1 MKTAARIPGM
11 RLLHSPGPTRVPD
24 EVVNAMARQPTDLA
38 DAAPAASS
46 IAACESG
53 MKALLQ
59 TERAEVFFYA
69 ANGHGGWEAVIANLV
84 APGAAVLVPG
94 TGHFSDGWAE
104 QVEAF
109 GGVAVR
115 TPYRE
120 GFPIDPAAV
129 EAALRDDTAHRIG
142 AVFVVHTD
150 TASGTTCD
158 LAAIRAA
165 IDAARHPALFV
176 VDVVASLAAAPFAM
190 DALGVDVVIGA
201 SQKGLMVHPGLAFVA
216 ADERALAVA
225 RANPTPRF
233 YWDWQ
238 RRQSDAVV
246 PQVLRHAAARPPGR
260 PRGRARPDRRRRASP
275 TCTRA
280 TRGWRAR
287 SRPRS
292 TRWGEGGALRLF
304 TQVPAARSVSVTAI
318 EVAPGIDPE
327 ALRTVARE
335 RFQVAIAGGLGPL
348 SRPRL
353 SHRPPRRHERGDD
366 PRLPRRRRGG
376 AARAGHRLRPQR
388 RRRRDRG
395 ARRSDGLSVH
405 RSPARSRGK
414 ANRRLGHPGGRAPN
428 VQRSASSA
436 VISPARSRA
445 RHRRLGHRERAG
457 RRTFSDRR
465 LAPAPALAQRMLP
478 VWPSE

>member
-1 MKTAARIPGM
+1 MKTAIRIPGM

-38 DAAPAASS
+38 DARLPLL
-46 IAACESG
+46 IGACESG

-59 TERAEVFFYA
+59 TERAEVFFYS

-84 APGAAVLVPG
+84 APGASVLVPG

-129 EAALRDDTAHRIG
+129 EATLRDDAAHRIG

-165 IDAARHPALFV
+165 IDAANHPALFV

-190 DALGVDVVIGA
+190 DALGVNVAIGA

-216 ADERALAVA
+216 ADARALEFA
-225 RANPTPRF
+225 RSNPTPRF

-238 RRQSDAVV
+238 RRQSDMSYRKFCGTPPLAHMAGLEAALGLIASEGLANV
-246 PQVLRHAAARPPGR
+246 QARHARLARAVHAAV
-260 PRGRARPDRRRRASP
+260 A
-275 TCTRA
+275 C
-280 TRGWRAR
+280 
-287 SRPRS
+287 
-292 TRWGEGGALRLF
+292 WGDSGALRLF

-318 EVAPGIDPE
+318 EVAPGVDPE

-335 RFQVAIAGGLGPL
+335 RFQVAVAGGLGPL
-348 SRPRL
+348 SGRVFRIGHL
-353 SHRPPRRHERGDD
+353 GDMNEAMI
-366 PRLPRRRRGG
+366 LGCLAG
-376 AARAGHRLRPQR
+376 VEAAMQ
-388 RRRRDRG
+388 
-395 ARRSDGLSVH
+395 
-405 RSPARSRGK
+405 
-414 ANRRLGHPGGRAPN
+414 
-428 VQRSASSA
+428 VQGIA
-436 VISPARSRA
+436 
-445 RHRRLGHRERAG
+445 AG
-457 RRTFSDRR
+457 RHGVDAAVAA
-465 LAPAPALAQRMLP
+465 LVDAPR
-478 VWPSE
+478 